1 MGGKQAS
8 VICCYVLAKLAP
20 ENYIFFFFFHERG
33 AFVFGEL
40 GFCLE
45 R

>member
-20 ENYIFFFFFHERG
+20 ENPIVFFFHERG